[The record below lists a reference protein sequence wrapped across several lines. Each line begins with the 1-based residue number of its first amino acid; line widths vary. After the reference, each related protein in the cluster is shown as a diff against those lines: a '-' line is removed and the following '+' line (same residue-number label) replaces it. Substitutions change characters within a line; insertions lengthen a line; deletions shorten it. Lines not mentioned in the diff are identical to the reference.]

1 MVPQVKLFSFIFWEN
16 WRHQKDISKLTDLYQ
31 QKPEEPS
38 NSFEAFTSQ
47 GSPSLLHCTFS
58 TDETLAFD
66 VQMKSIGQKSLLTRR
81 SFLSRFLPP
90 SFFLKNKK
98 IGLKVWYSIFR
109 FSAKNRKL
117 SILVL
122 SQPENHTL
130 AIYVYFIALASN

>member
-1 MVPQVKLFSFIFWEN
+1 MVSSILPKNEQKNSTLLLWYLKSNSFRSFFGR
-16 WRHQKDISKLTDLYQ
+16 RHQKDISKLTDLYQ

-81 SFLSRFLPP
+81 SFLPRFLPP

-98 IGLKVWYSIFR
+98 LVLKVRHSILR
-109 FSAKNRKL
+109 FSAKNR
-117 SILVL
+117 
-122 SQPENHTL
+122 N
-130 AIYVYFIALASN
+130 YRF